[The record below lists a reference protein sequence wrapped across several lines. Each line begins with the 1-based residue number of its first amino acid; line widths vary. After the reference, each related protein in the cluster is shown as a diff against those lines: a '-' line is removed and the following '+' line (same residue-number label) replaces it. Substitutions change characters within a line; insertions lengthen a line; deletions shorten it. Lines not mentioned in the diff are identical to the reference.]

1 MESLYII
8 INSFCNFKVPMSTCA
23 EMFQTYLSSAFEEQ
37 KICFYTVM
45 AFSNLE
51 IFQVLIIT
59 G

>member
-1 MESLYII
+1 MENLYII
-8 INSFCNFKVPMSTCA
+8 INSFCRFKVLMRTCA
-23 EMFQTYLSSAFEEQ
+23 EKFQTYLSSAFEEE
-37 KICFYTVM
+37 KTFFFTVM

>member
-1 MESLYII
+1 MR
-8 INSFCNFKVPMSTCA
+8 TCA
-23 EMFQTYLSSAFEEQ
+23 EKFQTYLSSAFEEE
-37 KICFYTVM
+37 KTFFFTVM